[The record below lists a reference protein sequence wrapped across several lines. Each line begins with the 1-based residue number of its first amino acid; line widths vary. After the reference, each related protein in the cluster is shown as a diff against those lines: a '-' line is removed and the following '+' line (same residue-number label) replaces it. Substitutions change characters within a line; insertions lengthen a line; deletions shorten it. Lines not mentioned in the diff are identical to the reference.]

1 MSEAHLPLE
10 SINFVGPATDPEEC
24 KKAKVTAKFRIIAT
38 TDLHMHV
45 NAYDYYTDQSCTDK
59 GLALTA
65 RLIADARAECE
76 NSILVD
82 NGDFL
87 QGSPMGDFVA
97 RKRVVPNPM
106 IAAMNLLAY
115 DAVNIGNHEL
125 SHGLAYLSSAVAQA
139 RFPCLSA
146 NIFKATRKDGA
157 SFRPPYSIV
166 EKLVLDSM
174 GRTHVIRVGVI
185 GVLPPQ
191 TEVWEHQN
199 IAGKLRM
206 VGMVGAVARCLPKMR
221 REGADLV
228 LVLAHCG
235 IGTPDAGDADEN
247 AALSIARLTGVDAI
261 VMGHAHLAFPGPS
274 YGTGAEVDSNIG
286 TLAGKPAVM
295 AGVYGS
301 HIGIIDFTLERADGR
316 WQISNHRSEARAV
329 APNTLLGSGA
339 VTPREDPEIVRL
351 STASHEATLHWARK
365 PIGLIGRHIH
375 SYFATVSDSPT
386 VKLVNLAQALYVKE
400 RLAGT
405 AFAGLP
411 LLSASAPYK
420 SGGRSG
426 PGNYSYVEGGNMLLR
441 HAADLYVHPNT
452 IVGLHLKGSEVIA
465 WLEHSAR
472 IFRQIEPGGTD
483 QPLINMDV
491 PSFQFDT
498 IWGLT
503 YQIDLAAAGQL
514 CGEPR
519 IKNLCLNGKPIDPDM
534 MFILATN
541 SYRSSGSGGFFSGA
555 KDRIILGDQIANRD
569 ILIRYVASGAV
580 ADPDAIPRK
589 PSWTFAPLPGTSVT
603 FQTTPLAMDHLGDVP
618 HLDLTPLALQSDGF
632 QSMRLAL

>member
-1 MSEAHLPLE
+1 MSEAHLSLE
-10 SINFVGPATDPEEC
+10 SLTFMGPATEPVDP
-24 KKAKVTAKFRIIAT
+24 KIINATAKFRIIAT

-45 NAYDYYTDQSCTDK
+45 NAYDYYADLCCTDK

-65 RLIADARAECE
+65 RLIATAREECE
-76 NSILVD
+76 HSILVD

-87 QGSPMGDFVA
+87 QGSPMGDLVA
-97 RKRVVPNPM
+97 QKRVVPHPM
-106 IAAMNLLAY
+106 IAAMNALAY

-146 NIFKATRKDGA
+146 NIFKATRKDAA

-166 EKLVLDSM
+166 EKVVMDSM
-174 GRTHVIRVGVI
+174 GHPHVIRVGII

-206 VGMVGAVARCLPKMR
+206 VGMVGAVTRCLPKMR

-235 IGTPDAGDADEN
+235 IGPPDAGDEAEN
-247 AALSIARLTGVDAI
+247 AALSIARLDGVDAI

-274 YGTGAEVDSNIG
+274 YSTEGEVDANIG

-301 HIGIIDFTLERADGR
+301 HIGIIDFTLERANGR
-316 WQISNHRSEARAV
+316 WRIANHRSEARAV
-329 APNTLLGSGA
+329 APAFNLGVGGVTL
-339 VTPREDPEIVRL
+339 PEDPDIARL
-351 STASHEATLHWARK
+351 STPSHEATLNWARK
-365 PIGLIGRHIH
+365 PIGPIGRAIH
-375 SYFATVSDSPT
+375 SYFATLSDSPT
-386 VKLVNLAQALYVKE
+386 VKLVNLAQAHYVKE

-405 AFAGLP
+405 AFSGLP

-426 PGNYSYVEGGNMLLR
+426 VRNYSFVESGHMLLR

-452 IVGLHLKGSEVIA
+452 IVGLHLKGSEVSA

-472 IFRQIEPGGTD
+472 IFRRIEPGSMD
-483 QPLINMDV
+483 QALINMDV

-503 YQIDLAAAGQL
+503 YQIDLAAAGPH
-514 CGEPR
+514 CGQPR
-519 IKNLCLNGKPIDPDM
+519 IKNLCFNGNPIDPDM
-534 MFILATN
+534 MFVLATN

-569 ILIRYVASGAV
+569 ILINYVASGAV
-580 ADPDAIPRK
+580 ADPDAIPRM

-603 FQTTPLAMDHLGDVP
+603 FQTTPLAMDHLADLP

-632 QSMRLAL
+632 QTMRLTL